1 MKLSVSLPDGDV
13 AYLDACAQAHGQSR
27 SAVLHDAVRALRAA
41 ELGGCY
47 EDAWETWESSGEA
60 DAWDVERLG
69 RHVGSVPSALMDRLD
84 EALRLHLA
92 L

>member
-13 AYLDACAQAHGQSR
+13 EYLDACAQAHGQSR

-60 DAWDVERLG
+60 DAWESTVADGLV
-69 RHVGSVPSALMDRLD
+69 A
-84 EALRLHLA
+84 
-92 L
+92 